1 MKLFSKEGHPETAIN
16 ARKRPF
22 MTIIAI
28 VSYYEIKKFFHFAL
42 SLHQSRS
49 EYFLLKEWSIGN
61 VPVKYPLFSTSVLF
75 IYFMCEDLT

>member
-1 MKLFSKEGHPETAIN
+1 MPVKLFSKEGIPETAVN

-42 SLHQSRS
+42 SLHQSGS
-49 EYFLLKEWSIGN
+49 EYFFID
-61 VPVKYPLFSTSVLF
+61 SVYWACAGKISSVQHISSF
-75 IYFMCEDLT
+75 YIFYV